1 MHSPFV
7 QPTESHIHAQ
17 WEGKKE
23 DLKEGQGKERTLVQ
37 TPEEEKKYWD
47 LQNGIMVTFSSLI
60 LVVSVENVSIFQL
73 E

>member
-37 TPEEEKKYWD
+37 TPEEEKSI
-47 LQNGIMVTFSSLI
+47 GIFKMESW
-60 LVVSVENVSIFQL
+60 
-73 E
+73 

>member
-17 WEGKKE
+17 WEGKKGFE
-23 DLKEGQGKERTLVQ
+23 RRAGEGKDVSSNSRRR
-37 TPEEEKKYWD
+37 KKYRD

-60 LVVSVENVSIFQL
+60 LVVSVENVSIF
-73 E
+73 